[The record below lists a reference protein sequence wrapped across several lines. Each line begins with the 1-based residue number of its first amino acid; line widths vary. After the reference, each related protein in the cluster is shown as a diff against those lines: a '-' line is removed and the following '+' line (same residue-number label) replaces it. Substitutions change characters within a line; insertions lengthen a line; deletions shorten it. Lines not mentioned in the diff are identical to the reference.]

1 MSFARSPLEL
11 SLVDVH
17 LAPPAADGAA
27 RLDLVTDRGT
37 IGGRLHAGPDVAA
50 DGVSAADPAAADG
63 LAGDG
68 LAGDTAVLWVF
79 GAGGGFHGPAGG
91 LYDQLGAGL
100 AGEGVTSLQ
109 VAYRRPADLG
119 ECVLDVLVA
128 IAHLADRGRARVVL
142 VGHSFGGAVVITA
155 GAASDAVVGVA
166 ALSSQTAGTGA
177 VTAVSPRP
185 LFVAHGE
192 DDEVLPDRCSRDIF
206 ARALEPKRLVLYP
219 GCRHGLDDCRD
230 ALDRDL
236 MGWLREVTGLAPA
249 APRPA

>member
-1 MSFARSPLEL
+1 MSFARTSLEL
-11 SLVDVH
+11 SLVDVR
-17 LAPPAADGAA
+17 AEPPGPDGAS

-37 IGGRLHAGPDVAA
+37 IGGRLHEARDEA
-50 DGVSAADPAAADG
+50 PAAG
-63 LAGDG
+63 V
-68 LAGDTAVLWVF
+68 AVLWVF

-91 LYDQLGAGL
+91 LYDRLGARL

-109 VAYRRPADLG
+109 VAYRRPADLA

-128 IAHLADRGRARVVL
+128 LAHLADRGRGRVVL
-142 VGHSFGGAVVITA
+142 VGHSFGGAVAITA
-155 GAASDAVVGVA
+155 GAASDAVIAVA

-177 VTAVSPRP
+177 APAVAPRP

-192 DDEVLPDRCSRDIF
+192 DDEVLPDQCSRDIY

-219 GCRHGLDDCRD
+219 GCRHGLDACRD

-236 MGWLREVTGLAPA
+236 LAWLREVTAHDSAA
-249 APRPA
+249 APRAS